1 MRTKEIFSKAPF
13 LICTLNRSFDELK
26 TFLKDAIVLVVLA
39 AIISIILLALA
50 AVISGIIDNKI
61 SSKEYVTTNV
71 ECIAREKSTDLSV
84 LPISTGETVSMLPHY
99 SESYKTVFQYKG
111 MKLESCNE
119 DVYEA
124 VKKGETYTA
133 EIEVRTYPNSAKK
146 KYDIVSIH
154 TENKK

>member
-1 MRTKEIFSKAPF
+1 MYKIKGELVRKVEDTKYDFMGWLMMI
-13 LICTLNRSFDELK
+13 LM
-26 TFLKDAIVLVVLA
+26 IVLV
-39 AIISIILLALA
+39 AIMIIILLA

-99 SESYKTVFQYKG
+99 SDSYKTVFQYKG

-133 EIEVRTYPNSAKK
+133 EIEIRAYPNSAKK

>member
-1 MRTKEIFSKAPF
+1 MYKIKGELVRKVEDTKYDFMGWLMMI
-13 LICTLNRSFDELK
+13 LM
-26 TFLKDAIVLVVLA
+26 IVLFVLV
-39 AIISIILLALA
+39 AIMIIILLA

-146 KYDIVSIH
+146 KYDIVSIY

>member
-1 MRTKEIFSKAPF
+1 MYKIKGELVRKVEDTKYDFMGWLMMI
-13 LICTLNRSFDELK
+13 LM
-26 TFLKDAIVLVVLA
+26 IVLV
-39 AIISIILLALA
+39 AIMIIILLA

-71 ECIAREKSTDLSV
+71 ECIAREKSMDLSV
-84 LPISTGETVSMLPHY
+84 LPISIGETVSMLPHY
-99 SESYKTVFQYKG
+99 SDSYKTVFQYKG

-133 EIEVRTYPNSAKK
+133 EIEIRTYPNSAKK

>member
-1 MRTKEIFSKAPF
+1 MYKIKGELVRKVEDTKYDFIGW
-13 LICTLNRSFDELK
+13 LMVILM
-26 TFLKDAIVLVVLA
+26 IVLFVLV
-39 AIISIILLALA
+39 AIIIIILLA

-61 SSKEYVTTNV
+61 SSKEYVTTNI

-99 SESYKTVFQYKG
+99 SYSYKTVFQYKG
-111 MKLESCNE
+111 MKLESCSE

-133 EIEVRTYPNSAKK
+133 EIEIRTYPNSAKK

>member
-1 MRTKEIFSKAPF
+1 MYKIKGELVRKVEDTKYDFMGWLMMI
-13 LICTLNRSFDELK
+13 LM
-26 TFLKDAIVLVVLA
+26 IVLV
-39 AIISIILLALA
+39 AIMIIILLA

-84 LPISTGETVSMLPHY
+84 LPISIGETVSMLPHY
-99 SESYKTVFQYKG
+99 SDSYKTVFQYKG
-111 MKLESCNE
+111 MKLESCSE

-133 EIEVRTYPNSAKK
+133 EIEIRTYPNSAKK

>member
-1 MRTKEIFSKAPF
+1 MYKIKGELVRKVEDTKYDFMGWLMMI
-13 LICTLNRSFDELK
+13 LM
-26 TFLKDAIVLVVLA
+26 IVLV
-39 AIISIILLALA
+39 AIMIIILLT

-71 ECIAREKSTDLSV
+71 ECIAREKSTNLSV

-99 SESYKTVFQYKG
+99 SDSYKTVFQYKG

-133 EIEVRTYPNSAKK
+133 EIEIRTYPNSAKK

>member
-1 MRTKEIFSKAPF
+1 M
-13 LICTLNRSFDELK
+13 
-26 TFLKDAIVLVVLA
+26 
-39 AIISIILLALA
+39 
-50 AVISGIIDNKI
+50 
-61 SSKEYVTTNV
+61 
-71 ECIAREKSTDLSV
+71 LS
-84 LPISTGETVSMLPHY
+84 HY
-99 SESYKTVFQYKG
+99 SDSYKTVFQYKG

-133 EIEVRTYPNSAKK
+133 EIEVLTYLNSAKM

>member
-1 MRTKEIFSKAPF
+1 MYKIKGELVRKVEDTKYDFMGWLMMI
-13 LICTLNRSFDELK
+13 LM
-26 TFLKDAIVLVVLA
+26 IVL
-39 AIISIILLALA
+39 IIILLA

-99 SESYKTVFQYKG
+99 SDSYKTVFQYKG
-111 MKLESCNE
+111 MKLESCSE

-133 EIEVRTYPNSAKK
+133 EIEIRTYPNSAKK